1 MFYATEK
8 LLNTASEANG
18 VLYVGKFNL
27 NKKRKKKR
35 EEKARSQE
43 PQGSQNEDGPF
54 ARQTTLAKDA
64 PFSKTK
70 QMNKKTLCTK
80 MNFMRDREWN

>member
-27 NKKRKKKR
+27 NKKRKKKER
-35 EEKARSQE
+35 RRH
-43 PQGSQNEDGPF
+43 G
-54 ARQTTLAKDA
+54 AKSHRA
-64 PFSKTK
+64 HKMKMAHLPGK
-70 QMNKKTLCTK
+70 QH
-80 MNFMRDREWN
+80 